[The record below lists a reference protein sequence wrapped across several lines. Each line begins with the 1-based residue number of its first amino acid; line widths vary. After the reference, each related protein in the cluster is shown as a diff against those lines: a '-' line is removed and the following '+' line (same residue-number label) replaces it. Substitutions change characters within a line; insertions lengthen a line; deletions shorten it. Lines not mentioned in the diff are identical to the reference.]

1 MKYIV
6 TGSLG
11 LVGLA
16 SCKRLLEEGHDV
28 VGIDC
33 NAREEF
39 FGKQG
44 STSSKLNILSNYS
57 NYKHHVVDITD
68 KNNIEKVFN
77 EGFDRV
83 IHTAAQP
90 SHDWATN
97 NIHRDFEI
105 NAVGSINIFNAVF
118 KFNKNAPIAHI
129 STSKVYGDNPNRL
142 PLEDLGHR
150 LDLPSSHDSFNGLR
164 EDFSIDNC
172 LHSFFG
178 CSKVTGDLYA
188 QEYGRHFGLKIGIF
202 RPGCVTG
209 SDHAGVPLHG
219 FLSYLVKCIKNN
231 IEYTVI
237 GYEGKQVRCNIH
249 ADDLVDAC
257 ITFLNNPKSGE
268 VYNAGGR
275 QLSCSIIEAVTTLE
289 NLLDKKAKL
298 SYNPIART
306 GDHRWYISDMNK
318 FKKAYNWNNKKSLM
332 DIYEELCK

>member
-16 SCKRLLEEGHDV
+16 SCKRLLEEGHEV

-39 FGKQG
+39 FGKEG
-44 STSSKLNILSNYS
+44 STNSKLNTLSSYA
-57 NYKHHVVDITD
+57 NYKHYAVDIAD
-68 KNNIEKVFN
+68 KNSIDKVFN

-118 KFNKNAPIAHI
+118 KFNKTAPIAHI

-142 PLEDLGHR
+142 PLEDLGNR
-150 LDLPSSHDSFNGLR
+150 LDLPSDHNLFNGLK

-178 CSKVTGDLYA
+178 CSKVAGDLYA

-219 FLSYLVKCIKNN
+219 FLSYLAKCIKNN

-268 VYNAGGR
+268 IYNTGGR
-275 QLSCSIIEAVTTLE
+275 QLSCSIIEAVSALE

-298 SYNPIART
+298 NYNPTSRT

-318 FKKAYNWNNKKSLM
+318 FKKAYNWNNKKSLT
-332 DIYEELCK
+332 DIYKELCK

>member
-1 MKYIV
+1 MKYII

-16 SCKRLLEEGHDV
+16 SCKRLLEEGHEV

-39 FGKQG
+39 FGKEG
-44 STSSKLNILSNYS
+44 STKNKLNILSSYS
-57 NYKHHVVDITD
+57 KYKHYTIDITN
-68 KNNIEKVFN
+68 KNNVDKIFN

-97 NIHRDFEI
+97 NIYRDFEI
-105 NAVGSINIFNAVF
+105 NAIGSINIFDAVF
-118 KFNKNAPIAHI
+118 KFNKDSPIAHI
-129 STSKVYGDNPNRL
+129 STNKVYGDNPNRL
-142 PLEDLGHR
+142 PLEDVGER
-150 LDLPSSHDSFNGLR
+150 LDLSSDHKLFNGLK

-188 QEYGRHFGLKIGIF
+188 QEYSRHFGLKIGVF
-202 RPGCVTG
+202 RPACITG

-219 FLSYLVKCIKNN
+219 FLSYLAKCIKNN

-237 GYEGKQVRCNIH
+237 GYEGKQVRCNTH

-257 ITFLNNPKSGE
+257 ITFLNNPKCGE
-268 VYNAGGR
+268 IYNVGGR
-275 QLSCSIIEAVTTLE
+275 QLSCSIREAVSTLE

-298 SYNPIART
+298 NYNPTART

-318 FKKAYNWNNKKSLM
+318 FKKDYNWNNKKSLS

>member
-1 MKYIV
+1 M
-6 TGSLG
+6 
-11 LVGLA
+11 
-16 SCKRLLEEGHDV
+16 RL
-28 VGIDC
+28 
-33 NAREEF
+33 N
-39 FGKQG
+39 
-44 STSSKLNILSNYS
+44 
-57 NYKHHVVDITD
+57 
-68 KNNIEKVFN
+68 
-77 EGFDRV
+77 
-83 IHTAAQP
+83 
-90 SHDWATN
+90 
-97 NIHRDFEI
+97 
-105 NAVGSINIFNAVF
+105 
-118 KFNKNAPIAHI
+118 
-129 STSKVYGDNPNRL
+129 
-142 PLEDLGHR
+142 
-150 LDLPSSHDSFNGLR
+150 
-164 EDFSIDNC
+164 
-172 LHSFFG
+172 
-178 CSKVTGDLYA
+178 
-188 QEYGRHFGLKIGIF
+188 FGLKIGIF

-257 ITFLNNPKSGE
+257 ITFLDNPKSGE

-298 SYNPIART
+298 NYNPIART

>member
-1 MKYIV
+1 MKYII

-16 SCKRLLEEGHDV
+16 SCKRLLEEGHEV

-39 FGKQG
+39 FGKEG
-44 STSSKLNILSNYS
+44 STNSKLNTLSSYT
-57 NYKHHVVDITD
+57 NYKHYVVDITD
-68 KNNIEKVFN
+68 KNSIDKVFN

-118 KFNKNAPIAHI
+118 KFNKTAPIAHI

-142 PLEDLGHR
+142 PLEDLGNR
-150 LDLPSSHDSFNGLR
+150 LDLPSDHNSFNGLK

-275 QLSCSIIEAVTTLE
+275 QLSCSIIEAVSALE

-298 SYNPIART
+298 NYNPIART

-318 FKKAYNWNNKKSLM
+318 FKKAYNWNNKKSLI
-332 DIYEELCK
+332 DIYKELCK